1 MLIIEFV
8 KITLESQSPQI
19 KARKTRRH
27 KKITYAVLAVLFMVD
42 VA

>member
-27 KKITYAVLAVLFMVD
+27 KSVTLVVLSVLFMID